1 MSIIEQINKTYDHY
15 WRSLFIRVGLVVLTT
30 VLIVYFLP
38 KNEGLQFNFQVGEPW
53 HYSTVIAKYDFPIYK
68 SEESLKNERDS
79 LLRYFQPYYHYNS
92 TIETKATNKLKNDF
106 NTILPDLSEPMK
118 TTLLDRVHRLYQAGI
133 MSTAQYNNLRRD
145 TAAMVRVIVGKNV
158 ESMQLSC
165 MYSTMSAYEQIL
177 NDETLAPMRTVL
189 YRLNLNNYLEPNLIY
204 DKQRTETARNDLL
217 SGISQASGMVMAG
230 QKIISTGDIIT
241 EQNARMLYSFE
252 KENARRQA
260 SSKQITNHLIGSTI
274 YVLILVSLFTFYLY
288 LFRRD
293 YFDKPRNIMMIY
305 TWLTI
310 FPILV
315 SLMMEHTY
323 FNFSVYVL
331 PFALVPIFV
340 RVFMDSRTAFL
351 THITMVLICASA
363 LRYQFEFIFV
373 QTVAGMVA
381 ILTMREM
388 LARAQVFKTA
398 FWVFLSTCVSFYTL
412 RSMNS
417 GNAFSLDLSIFYHF
431 LINGVLLL
439 LAYPLMY
446 AIEKLFGFTSVITLI
461 ELSNTNKGLLR
472 KLSETA
478 PGTFAHTIT
487 VSNLAS
493 EVANRIGANSTL
505 VRTGAL
511 YHDIGKMQNPA
522 FFTENQEGAISPFDN
537 LTEKE
542 AAQIIIRH
550 VTYGVKLAEEAGL
563 PVVIRDF
570 ILTHHGRGMA
580 KYFYIKYQ
588 NEHPNEIV
596 DKEPF
601 TYPGPNP
608 STREQAILMMVDT
621 CEAASHSLK
630 EYTEESIS
638 KMVNTLV
645 NQQVLDGFFNECRI
659 TFYDI
664 AIAKQVL
671 TERLKSIYH
680 TRIQYPKSIVKQK
693 NEG

>member
-1 MSIIEQINKTYDHY
+1 
-15 WRSLFIRVGLVVLTT
+15 
-30 VLIVYFLP
+30 
-38 KNEGLQFNFQVGEPW
+38 
-53 HYSTVIAKYDFPIYK
+53 
-68 SEESLKNERDS
+68 
-79 LLRYFQPYYHYNS
+79 
-92 TIETKATNKLKNDF
+92 
-106 NTILPDLSEPMK
+106 
-118 TTLLDRVHRLYQAGI
+118 
-133 MSTAQYNNLRRD
+133 
-145 TAAMVRVIVGKNV
+145 
-158 ESMQLSC
+158 
-165 MYSTMSAYEQIL
+165 
-177 NDETLAPMRTVL
+177 
-189 YRLNLNNYLEPNLIY
+189 
-204 DKQRTETARNDLL
+204 
-217 SGISQASGMVMAG
+217 
-230 QKIISTGDIIT
+230 
-241 EQNARMLYSFE
+241 
-252 KENARRQA
+252 
-260 SSKQITNHLIGSTI
+260 
-274 YVLILVSLFTFYLY
+274 
-288 LFRRD
+288 
-293 YFDKPRNIMMIY
+293 
-305 TWLTI
+305 
-310 FPILV
+310 
-315 SLMMEHTY
+315 
-323 FNFSVYVL
+323 
-331 PFALVPIFV
+331 
-340 RVFMDSRTAFL
+340 
-351 THITMVLICASA
+351 
-363 LRYQFEFIFV
+363 
-373 QTVAGMVA
+373 
-381 ILTMREM
+381 
-388 LARAQVFKTA
+388 
-398 FWVFLSTCVSFYTL
+398 
-412 RSMNS
+412 
-417 GNAFSLDLSIFYHF
+417 
-431 LINGVLLL
+431 
-439 LAYPLMY
+439 MY
-446 AIEKLFGFTSVITLI
+446 AVEKLFGFTSVITLI

>member
-1 MSIIEQINKTYDHY
+1 
-15 WRSLFIRVGLVVLTT
+15 
-30 VLIVYFLP
+30 
-38 KNEGLQFNFQVGEPW
+38 
-53 HYSTVIAKYDFPIYK
+53 
-68 SEESLKNERDS
+68 
-79 LLRYFQPYYHYNS
+79 
-92 TIETKATNKLKNDF
+92 
-106 NTILPDLSEPMK
+106 
-118 TTLLDRVHRLYQAGI
+118 
-133 MSTAQYNNLRRD
+133 
-145 TAAMVRVIVGKNV
+145 
-158 ESMQLSC
+158 
-165 MYSTMSAYEQIL
+165 
-177 NDETLAPMRTVL
+177 MRTVL